1 MGAKNEARLTSSLLA
16 RKGSAQPFP
25 AADVFSLP
33 PQTVVNP
40 DAGMDE
46 QAVGR
51 RPHPEGW
58 SSSPVTPATTPST
71 SKSEALEEQDEA
83 VEDNAQGTEDKSR
96 PVRPWSAQSIFS
108 ALKNTPALHPA
119 SDEGVTD
126 DSDDSDGH
134 GPVKTSREVSHAPA
148 QDDKPGGASD
158 ASSAKDRV
166 ALTLRV
172 DQDRHTRLRVLAA
185 QTRRS
190 SQDILL
196 AALDSYIDVA
206 SQGMGFCDCLKPNS
220 QCCKAGASD

>member
-1 MGAKNEARLTSSLLA
+1 MGTKSEARLTSSLLA

-58 SSSPVTPATTPST
+58 SSSPVTPPASQAPSQ
-71 SKSEALEEQDEA
+71 KAEALEEPRRA
-83 VEDNAQGTEDKSR
+83 A
-96 PVRPWSAQSIFS
+96 RPWSTQSIFS
-108 ALKNTPALHPA
+108 ALQKTPELHPA
-119 SDEGVTD
+119 ADEAD
-126 DSDDSDGH
+126 DTGT
-134 GPVKTSREVSHAPA
+134 PETPRKVRNAPA
-148 QDDKPGGASD
+148 RDEALGDEPD

-196 AALDSYIDVA
+196 AALDSYIDTA

-220 QCCKAGASD
+220 KCCKATASE